1 MKLKYSKRKFKRTS
15 KKSNKRKK
23 IIENNN
29 KKYKVIGGMKYM
41 IYDGKQS
48 VFKYIET
55 IN

>member
-1 MKLKYSKRKFKRTS
+1 MKLKYSKRKFKMNG

-23 IIENNN
+23 RIQNNN

-41 IYDGKQS
+41 IYDGKTN
-48 VFKYIET
+48 VFKYIDT